1 MPTQNTPQ
9 LFTMNGKQYNYTDL
23 AELVL
28 PGLQEYSNQLR
39 RHRKFGPQFEDDVK
53 YLMNG
58 LLDRSITYSNG
69 QFHDSLGRRTN
80 NPKDKRDT
88 LGFAARYI
96 YDKMQGLNPYE
107 AEKPEEWTNK
117 QVGKDFVQNMW
128 GSDKINYENFWDLD
142 PYDEETKARALTNRS
157 QALGKGLEELASSY
171 IQSDDKSKKGWA
183 DKIQEF
189 LGTVGTTT
197 DGQTTYNFSNDDL
210 LGLGRILGDEYDWRR
225 LLGTSQY
232 ADPEEQEAADVEAE
246 AATEEVRRQQEAEYN
261 SPEAVAA
268 RQKEEEERKK
278 QKQLA
283 RIQSR
288 YTGKER
294 GLQDVTLSPY
304 NWDELNSNL
313 SNKQKRNNIDPK
325 KFFDENELAN
335 WEQEIGDFVKHSYN
349 INYPTDDQENPQYN
363 SYNDAKEYFSK
374 RWDSR
379 FDSKWRPFGETQLT
393 MDPYQRTY
401 ELLRAASESSQYKDR
416 FIKMDDGSYYITNSS
431 DMAGQGNSYGLVF
444 NPSTGQISVRSG
456 YDIPAMFQQ
465 WVDEDNNTQQY
476 DADNNGEL
484 SENERLR
491 AQLDGVYLNKKG
503 GKVSEKVRRACQI
516 ARNGAVLKG
525 QDGLT
530 VPNIG
535 VYSQHP
541 SQLDQSPW
549 TRVYMEPVSQ
559 DNTTQTGTMYTD
571 YEDPVFGAFKM
582 NLDRIRQ
589 APYQNKGQQYL
600 QRIYSDALKGITKN
614 PLYYQSEEIV
624 GGVPQ
629 VQVGM
634 YEALTKPD
642 SSDIDVGDTGLPKEH
657 AWLQQMPWGDLSN
670 TLMEAGRAMMAH
682 AANKKIHDILS
693 KSIRPHLI
701 TAPQKTAAP
710 ITGNFGVMQQY
721 NQQAA
726 EAMRQAN
733 RPMTSDASLQASMM
747 LQGNKYADQLEQ
759 QGFLTDNAKIQRTKA
774 EALQTQNENAHAR
787 NEAMNRNNF
796 SINQARMQKAQLDAS
811 LAQKQYD
818 NWDRLAQHTIN
829 QANQRIAEHEA
840 IQDQTNKIGARNEY
854 DSQLAAIN
862 SKFNPDGTKTDAE
875 LMSNPQYVQALRLA
889 NNIYQANLLGAQ
901 QGYFINNPYKD
912 LRGKGFDYIQQ
923 QVKFKNGG
931 IINPKIIKLINKV
944 YESYS

>member
-39 RHRKFGPQFEDDVK
+39 RHKKFGPQFEDDVK

-58 LLDRSITYSNG
+58 LLDGSITYSNG

-96 YDKMQGLNPYE
+96 YDKMQSLNPYE

-142 PYDEETKARALTNRS
+142 PYDEETKARTLTNRS
-157 QALGKGLEELASSY
+157 QALGKGLEELAASY
-171 IQSDDKSKKGWA
+171 IQSDDKSKKDWA

-232 ADPEEQEAADVEAE
+232 ADPEEQEAADAEVEAE
-246 AATEEVRRQQEAEYN
+246 AEEARRQQEAEYN
-261 SPEAVAA
+261 SPEAVSA
-268 RQKEEEERKK
+268 RQKEEDEEKK
-278 QKQLA
+278 REQQARILA
-283 RIQSR
+283 RHARTDPSIE
-288 YTGKER
+288 GI
-294 GLQDVTLSPY
+294 TLTPKA
-304 NWDELNSNL
+304 WDEIDLNWRQRDPDKLDVNPQRSWKLHREPTVKWDNEIAGLLGMKQNARESYLTSRDDFSFDKGNIIGIRMGGDTQTHMTKSNDL
-313 SNKQKRNNIDPK
+313 YEYFNTRINDTNFFGKVDDNTYYVKGNNRFGLKDDQYLTFNPTTGQLNVTSGWNIPEIVESWVKEDENYQQFDLNNDGK
-325 KFFDENELAN
+325 YDENERN
-335 WEQEIGDFVKHSYN
+335 
-349 INYPTDDQENPQYN
+349 
-363 SYNDAKEYFSK
+363 
-374 RWDSR
+374 
-379 FDSKWRPFGETQLT
+379 
-393 MDPYQRTY
+393 
-401 ELLRAASESSQYKDR
+401 RAA
-416 FIKMDDGSYYITNSS
+416 I
-431 DMAGQGNSYGLVF
+431 AGV
-444 NPSTGQISVRSG
+444 QIRK
-456 YDIPAMFQQ
+456 
-465 WVDEDNNTQQY
+465 E
-476 DADNNGEL
+476 
-484 SENERLR
+484 
-491 AQLDGVYLNKKG
+491 G
-503 GKVSEKVRRACQI
+503 GKVSEKVKRACQI
-516 ARNGAVLKG
+516 ARNDAVLKG
-525 QDGLT
+525 QDGLST
-530 VPNIG
+530 NSPIQIEGQLVSPL
-535 VYSQHP
+535 P
-541 SQLDQSPW
+541 SF
-549 TRVYMEPVSQ
+549 
-559 DNTTQTGTMYTD
+559 TTKTL
-571 YEDPVFGAFKM
+571 DPVKQAGSLQERLKNM
-582 NLDRIRQ
+582 DIEGIRQ
-589 APYQNKGQQYL
+589 RAINRAKG
-600 QRIYSDALKGITKN
+600 
-614 PLYYQSEEIV
+614 
-624 GGVPQ
+624 
-629 VQVGM
+629 
-634 YEALTKPD
+634 
-642 SSDIDVGDTGLPKEH
+642 IDVGGTGLPKKPE
-657 AWLQQMPWGDLSN
+657 WLQQVPWGDLSN
-670 TLMEAGRAMMAH
+670 TLMESGRAMMAH
-682 AANKKIHDILS
+682 SANKKIHDILR
-693 KSIRPHLI
+693 KSIKPHLM

-726 EAMRQAN
+726 DALRQAN
-733 RPMTSDASLQASMM
+733 RPMTSDASLQASIMF
-747 LQGNKYADQLEQ
+747 QGNKYADQLEQ
-759 QGFLTDNAKIQRTKA
+759 QGFLADNAEIQRTKA
-774 EALQTQNENAHAR
+774 AALQTQNENAHAR
-787 NEAMNRNNF
+787 NEAMNRNNY

-840 IQDQTNKIGARNEY
+840 IQDQTNQIGVRNEY

-875 LMSNPQYVQALRLA
+875 LMSNPQYVQAIRLA

-931 IINPKIIKLINKV
+931 IINPKVIKLINKV
-944 YESYS
+944 YENYS